1 MRGKNRM
8 EIDPESP
15 GKSRKAPERSVWLRM
30 DSKEM
35 RGG

>member
-15 GKSRKAPERSVWLRM
+15 GKIRMAPDGFKRNEGRLIR
-30 DSKEM
+30 
-35 RGG
+35 